1 MKKQDALKMDSLDR
15 ISKVKKEFIYGKN
28 SSSDKIYFC
37 GNSLG
42 LQHNSVKEKINSH
55 LYQWKTKAV
64 ESHFSGPYPWVEI
77 QNKIKVILKDLL
89 GCSESEIAIM
99 NALTAV
105 SYTHLR
111 AHETS

>member
-1 MKKQDALKMDSLDR
+1 MKKHDALKMDSLDR

-55 LYQWKTKAV
+55 LDQWQTKAV

-77 QNKIKVILKDLL
+77 CLL
-89 GCSESEIAIM
+89 
-99 NALTAV
+99 
-105 SYTHLR
+105 YTSPSPR
-111 AHETS
+111 D